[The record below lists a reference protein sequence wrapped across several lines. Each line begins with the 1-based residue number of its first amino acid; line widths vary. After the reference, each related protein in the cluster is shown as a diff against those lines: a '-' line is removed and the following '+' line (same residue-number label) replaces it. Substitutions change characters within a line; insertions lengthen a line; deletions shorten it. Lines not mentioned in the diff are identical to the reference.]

1 MNGKSVL
8 SWLPF
13 LCLIAGCIAPQV
25 PGPPPTQANLRHPNP
40 VMERAPIKPAEGS
53 LWTESVEASLYTE
66 FRARRVGDIVTVR
79 IVEDPK
85 AELSAN
91 TKTSRSSAIK
101 ARMEFLGLVKEASE
115 HLPTLPDDPL
125 TEYLISAAL
134 DSEHDGKGTSA
145 RAGNVK
151 AYVSCVVEQ
160 VLSNGYLFVRGTRQ
174 IWVNNEQ
181 QYILLTGTV
190 RPEDINSK
198 NEVASTYVAD
208 VEIVYAGVG
217 PVADKQRTGWLG
229 GIIDYVWP
237 F

>member
-1 MNGKSVL
+1 
-8 SWLPF
+8 
-13 LCLIAGCIAPQV
+13 
-25 PGPPPTQANLRHPNP
+25 
-40 VMERAPIKPAEGS
+40 MERPPLKPAEGS

-66 FRARRVGDIVTVR
+66 FRARRVGDILTVR
-79 IVEDPK
+79 IVEDPR

-101 ARMEFLGLVKEASE
+101 ARLEFLGLMKEASK
-115 HLPTLPDDPL
+115 HLTTLPQDPL
-125 TEYLISAAL
+125 TEYLIDAAI
-134 DSEHDGKGTSA
+134 DSEHDGKGSSA
-145 RAGNVK
+145 RQGDVK

-160 VLSNGYLFVRGTRQ
+160 VFPNGYLFVRGTRQ

-181 QYILLTGTV
+181 QYLLLSGTV

-198 NEVASTYVAD
+198 NEIASTYVAD
-208 VEIVYAGVG
+208 MEIVYSGVG